1 MQPLCWLSLS
11 LLRLEEE
18 EGLVNCRLI
27 MITSSSQSESH
38 RRQSHGLAWRLEGL
52 RAKGLGFPLGPG
64 DPASEKTLEFKNS
77 VHLSISIDG
86 VRYCRTFKAV
96 LNFIF

>member
-18 EGLVNCRLI
+18 GGLVNCRLI
-27 MITSSSQSESH
+27 MITSSSHSESH

-86 VRYCRTFKAV
+86 VRC
-96 LNFIF
+96 LL